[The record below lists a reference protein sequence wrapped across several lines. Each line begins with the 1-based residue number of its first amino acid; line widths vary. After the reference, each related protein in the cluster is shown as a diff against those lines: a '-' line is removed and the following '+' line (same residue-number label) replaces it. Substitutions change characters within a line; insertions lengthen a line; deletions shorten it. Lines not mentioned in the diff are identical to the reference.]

1 MAAATEK
8 PGSMTHRDERFQK
21 VMEELEEIKRKVVA
35 AKDWFAR
42 NSARPR
48 ILFRLVGGSLILLS
62 VLVPLLATLEG
73 IWKELVLPSVAVAIA
88 FLTGLNAFYQWQ
100 TQWQG
105 NREAQYALE
114 YLLAKWEVETVKAR
128 FESDRDKAVVLAI
141 EATDQLL
148 DQAREVT
155 SSTTGEFFKNLK
167 IPTAK

>member
-1 MAAATEK
+1 MDTAI
-8 PGSMTHRDERFQK
+8 DEMKSGVQHDGRFPE
-21 VMEELEEIKRKVVA
+21 VLDELEEIKRKVVA

-128 FESDRDKAVVLAI
+128 FESDRDKAVDLAI

-167 IPTAK
+167 IPTSK

>member
-1 MAAATEK
+1 MDTATEESK
-8 PGSMTHRDERFQK
+8 SVTRRDERFHD
-21 VMEELEEIKRKVVA
+21 VLDELEEVKQKVVA
-35 AKDWFAR
+35 SKDWFKR

-62 VLVPLLATLEG
+62 VLVPFLATLEG

-88 FLTGLNAFYQWQ
+88 FLTSLNAFYQWQ

-105 NREAQYALE
+105 NRETQYALE
-114 YLLAKWEVETVKAR
+114 HLLAKWEIEIVKAR
-128 FESDRDKAVVLAI
+128 FESDRDRAVVLAI

-148 DQAREVT
+148 NQAREVT